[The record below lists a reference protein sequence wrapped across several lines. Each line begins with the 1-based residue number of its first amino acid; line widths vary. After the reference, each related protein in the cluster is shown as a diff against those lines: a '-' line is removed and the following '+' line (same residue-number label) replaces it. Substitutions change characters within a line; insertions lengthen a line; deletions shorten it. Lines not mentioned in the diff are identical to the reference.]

1 MNKKSTIFLAG
12 HNGMVG
18 KSLLRKLHEN
28 GYSNILTA
36 DRKDLDL
43 TNQND
48 VKDFFYNNNFS
59 HLIIAAAKVGG
70 INANNEFKAD
80 FLFEN
85 LMIESNLIH
94 QSYKKGIESLLF
106 LGSSCI
112 YPKLSVQPI
121 IEDYLLSGELEK
133 TNEGY
138 SLAKISGIKLCE
150 NYNKQ
155 YGTDFRCLMP
165 TNLYGPNDNFNL
177 KHSHVIPSLINKF
190 HFAKNNKLPAV
201 EIWGTGK
208 PLREFLHVDD
218 LADACIFFMEKEKNE
233 LDQVIKEYSRQNY
246 FFNVGTGKDISIK
259 NLAFLLKEILGFDGK
274 IIFNES
280 MPDGTHQKLLDI
292 SLINSLGW
300 TSKISLKE
308 GLLKTY
314 NWYENNLDN
323 IRT

>member
-1 MNKKSTIFLAG
+1 
-12 HNGMVG
+12 MVG
-18 KSLLRKLHEN
+18 KSLLRKLQEN

-36 DRKDLDL
+36 DRNDLDL

-48 VKDFFYNNNFS
+48 VKDFFFNNNFS

-70 INANNEFKAD
+70 INANNELKAD

-85 LMIESNLIH
+85 LMIETNLIH

-112 YPKLSVQPI
+112 YPKLCVQPI

-165 TNLYGPNDNFNL
+165 TNLYGPYDNFNL
-177 KHSHVIPSLINKF
+177 KNSHVIPSLINKF
-190 HFAKNNKLPAV
+190 HNAKNNNLSEV

-233 LDQVIKEYSRQNY
+233 LEKVIKEHSRQNY
-246 FFNVGTGKDISIK
+246 FFNVGTGRDISIM
-259 NLAFLLKEILGFDGK
+259 NLALLLKEILGFEGK
-274 IIFNES
+274 ITFNES
-280 MPDGTHQKLLDI
+280 MPDGTPQKLLDT

-314 NWYENNLDN
+314 NWYENNLGN
-323 IRT
+323 IRI